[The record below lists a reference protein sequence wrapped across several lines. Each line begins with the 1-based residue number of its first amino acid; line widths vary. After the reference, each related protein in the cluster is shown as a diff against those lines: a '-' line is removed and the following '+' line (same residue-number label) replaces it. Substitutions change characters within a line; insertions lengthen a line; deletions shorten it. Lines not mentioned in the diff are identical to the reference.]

1 MVDIIMNERAWCENA
16 LENFH
21 TGNTYEAIARLAR
34 YYYSLGYKRSDV
46 IARLEDYLLRY
57 DSNVSLVKWQDSIE
71 RCADSMDKRPLVNI
85 PYIPIT
91 QKEMDTVLSMEN
103 VTEQRLLFSLL
114 CLTKYLNAVDSRNHD
129 WCRFETRDIFRLANL
144 QLNVRRRGL
153 LLSRLRDAGLITY
166 SRIVDNTN
174 LHTEFVDHDGECVIK
189 INDFRNLGFQLM
201 NLQHPGYMRCSVCG
215 LTVKRRSPAQ
225 KYCPACAV
233 AIDYANRT
241 ARRREA
247 ASDDI

>member
-1 MVDIIMNERAWCENA
+1 MVDIVMSERAWCENA

-34 YYYSLGYKRSDV
+34 YYHSLGYKRADL
-46 IARLEDYLLRY
+46 IGKLEDYLLRY

-71 RCADSMDKRPLVNI
+71 RCADNADKRPLIDI

-91 QKEMDTVLSMEN
+91 KAEVDVISGRTN
-103 VTEQRLLFSLL
+103 ITEQKVLFSLL

-129 WCRFETRDIFRLANL
+129 WCRYELRDIFSLANL
-144 QLNVRRRGL
+144 QLNVRRRGQ
-153 LLSRLRDAGLITY
+153 LLSKLREDGLITY

-174 LHTEFVDHDGECVIK
+174 LHTEFVDHDGEPVAQIS
-189 INDFRNLGFQLM
+189 DFRNLGYQFMAM
-201 NLQHPGYMRCSVCG
+201 NGDGYMHCSVCG
-215 LTVKRRSPAQ
+215 LTIKRRSPAQ

-233 AIDYANRT
+233 AVDHANRT
-241 ARRREA
+241 ARRR
-247 ASDDI
+247 SIVVQ